1 MLEAPFGTEVAVAE
15 VPAEVILLVDKLV
28 VTEDLV
34 EVVVELLTWVLV
46 DLAEMVKAEDNR
58 EALELPELAVTDAAE
73 EEAALETPVPP
84 VQENGPK

>member
-1 MLEAPFGTEVAVAE
+1 MLEAPFGAEVAVAE
-15 VPAEVILLVDKLV
+15 DPAEVILLVDKLV

-58 EALELPELAVTDAAE
+58 DEALELPELAVTDAAE
-73 EEAALETPVPP
+73 EAALEAPVPP

>member
-1 MLEAPFGTEVAVAE
+1 MAVAE

-58 EALELPELAVTDAAE
+58 DEALELPELAVTDAAE
-73 EEAALETPVPP
+73 EEAALEAPVPP